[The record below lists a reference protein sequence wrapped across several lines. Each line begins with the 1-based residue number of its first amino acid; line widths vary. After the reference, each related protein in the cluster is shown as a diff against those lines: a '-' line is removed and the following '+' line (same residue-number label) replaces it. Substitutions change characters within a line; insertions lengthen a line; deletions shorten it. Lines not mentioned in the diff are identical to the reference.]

1 MPVTFT
7 DMCVD
12 DLVPMRAVY
21 QRTKVT
27 PEDVAKARAE
37 ALQAETEKLV
47 KVKGVIGKDEP
58 GLIRGKETCR
68 HGNTSH
74 CEAASDRGD
83 RARYQDPK
91 ALGGHER
98 TFRSKTDENLQ

>member
-7 DMCVD
+7 DMCAD

-37 ALQAETEKLV
+37 ALLLRQPYPAL
-47 KVKGVIGKDEP
+47 
-58 GLIRGKETCR
+58 L
-68 HGNTSH
+68 
-74 CEAASDRGD
+74 ASVFT
-83 RARYQDPK
+83 ASMYSLNP
-91 ALGGHER
+91 R
-98 TFRSKTDENLQ
+98 TKISL